1 MSSAFQRELRNTKS
15 SFGNLSRTH
24 SAKPNNNSNVN
35 VAINLQK
42 RDKLKML
49 LIEKFMKKYHIT
61 SYDPLINN
69 EVAFFLQKETLTD
82 NDLKALD
89 KKIEALISKRN
100 KINSLSHE
108 LINNNS
114 NNTNSNYPK
123 HDYEEKERAKTCKPH
138 IDKDNISVCS
148 QISGASKL
156 SKAHK
161 KHKDLN
167 EEDID
172 YLSENNDPIER
183 VQFQNEKDE
192 WNAINKY
199 NQFIFEQD
207 KKTEKQ
213 KDQEVKRRTKEDLD
227 NQIKQK
233 MLRIHEERL
242 KVKEYDKVTID
253 HVEKLKILEQD
264 RKQEMK
270 EKMLREKESRDA
282 QRLDE
287 LKKKKIENMK
297 NRKYEKELCKYEKLT
312 YLINN

>member
-15 SFGNLSRTH
+15 SFGNISRTH
-24 SAKPNNNSNVN
+24 SAKPGNNCTVN
-35 VAINLQK
+35 VAINFQK
-42 RDKLKML
+42 REKLKML

-89 KKIEALISKRN
+89 KKIETLISKRN
-100 KINSLSHE
+100 KINNLSNE
-108 LINNNS
+108 LTNINNNCAKS
-114 NNTNSNYPK
+114 DK
-123 HDYEEKERAKTCKPH
+123 GYEEKERAKTCKPH
-138 IDKDNISVCS
+138 MDKDNLSVCS

-156 SKAHK
+156 SKANK
-161 KHKDLN
+161 KHKDLD

-172 YLSENNDPIER
+172 YLSENNEPIER
-183 VQFQNEKDE
+183 VEFQNEKDE

-199 NQFIFEQD
+199 NQLIFEQD
-207 KKTEKQ
+207 KRKEKL

-233 MLRIHEERL
+233 MLRINEERL
-242 KVKEYDKVTID
+242 KVKEYDKVTVD
-253 HVEKLKILEQD
+253 HVEKLNRLEQE
-264 RKQEMK
+264 RRQETK
-270 EKMLREKESRDA
+270 DKMLREKESRDA

-297 NRKYEKELCKYEKLT
+297 NRKYEKELCKYE
-312 YLINN
+312 